1 MRRQP
6 TAAQKAAA
14 EARRNR
20 FRELVK
26 NVADMTDE
34 QRAEI
39 VNNFG
44 AIVTCEGRV
53 LSHFNTCLILSQTEG
68 KASMVGGFNQWKD
81 KGRSVKKGEH
91 GLMIWIPSIRKGEQG
106 SESPTT
112 GDVDKVEMRF
122 TMGTVFD
129 ITQTEETAAREVE
142 TAEAA

>member
-1 MRRQP
+1 
-6 TAAQKAAA
+6 
-14 EARRNR
+14 
-20 FRELVK
+20 
-26 NVADMTDE
+26 
-34 QRAEI
+34 
-39 VNNFG
+39 
-44 AIVTCEGRV
+44 
-53 LSHFNTCLILSQTEG
+53 
-68 KASMVGGFNQWKD
+68 MVGGFNQWKD

-129 ITQTEETAAREVE
+129 ITQTEETAARETE